1 MLETAVTVQADQT
14 IPRQLGSAHRR
25 PRPPRPWRARRRAR
39 RRWCKSRCYTAAS
52 PPACSRRRR
61 RCCSRSRSLLSW
73 TPARAARRP
82 CHSLADRHRR
92 HRHVLH
98 PHQPYPRPT
107 QMSFRSAAK
116 EPQEHEAHGA
126 RSAHPEYKAHAD
138 GHASTGGCA
147 SLHACHTQNCAA
159 ATVVPL
165 QARVHSA
172 GGGQRGESAARRTL
186 SSEPS
191 PTRLCSM
198 SQLCTMDGGRTG
210 AALTM
215 PFSTS

>member
-116 EPQEHEAHGA
+116 EPQEHEALSKVHGA
-126 RSAHPEYKAHAD
+126 IHPELEP
-138 GHASTGGCA
+138 T
-147 SLHACHTQNCAA
+147 L
-159 ATVVPL
+159 TVML
-165 QARVHSA
+165 
-172 GGGQRGESAARRTL
+172 QRGVALHDMQPVPQQTL
-186 SSEPS
+186 RS
-191 PTRLCSM
+191 
-198 SQLCTMDGGRTG
+198 GTG
-210 AALTM
+210 AAAPCACAQRT
-215 PFSTS
+215 PAGRKGRAGAAR

>member
-1 MLETAVTVQADQT
+1 LLETAVTVQADQT

-25 PRPPRPWRARRRAR
+25 PGPPRPWRARRRAR
-39 RRWCKSRCYTAAS
+39 RRWCRNRCYTAAS
-52 PPACSRRRR
+52 PRACSRRRR
-61 RCCSRSRSLLSW
+61 RY
-73 TPARAARRP
+73 
-82 CHSLADRHRR
+82 RHRR

-98 PHQPYPRPT
+98 PNQPYPHPT
-107 QMSFRSAAK
+107 QFSPSSAAK